1 MAGKPPEHGAISVT
15 TMPKRHA
22 KKHLAA
28 MTTSMAEV
36 KDYGGH
42 GGGPET
48 NIRLPGDTGQSSQ
61 GGFQQGGA
69 AGAEYSTTSTGN
81 TGDSDSGGPSGW

>member
-1 MAGKPPEHGAISVT
+1 MAGPPKHGDISVST
-15 TMPKRHA
+15 LPKQHA

-48 NIRLPGDTGQSSQ
+48 GIRLPGDAGQSSQ
-61 GGFQQGGA
+61 GDFQQSGA
-69 AGAEYSTTSTGN
+69 AGAQYTTTNVGSDV
-81 TGDSDSGGPSGW
+81 GDADSGPSGY